1 MPRFSLRTLMIGA
14 ILLPVSVAIAGGDR
28 VQEMASAI
36 GLSTDQTVQ
45 VEDIMEEYRLNQV
58 DNKAAVAKARM
69 ELRNLMDASTVDER
83 AVRKAFDALMVA
95 EREQAE
101 RRLEMGLSLRRVMT
115 YEQWQAAQELRKEH
129 REERREG
136 RPGRGEG
143 PRGEGPR
150 SENYRDY
157 EDGELQ

>member
-1 MPRFSLRTLMIGA
+1 MPRLSLRTLLIGA

-28 VQEMASAI
+28 MREMASTI
-36 GLSTDQTVQ
+36 GLSADQTVQ

-58 DNKAAVAKARM
+58 DNKAAVVKARM
-69 ELRNLMDASTVDER
+69 ELHNLMDASTVDER
-83 AVRKAFDALMVA
+83 AVRKAFDALMAA

-115 YEQWQAAQELRKEH
+115 YEQWQAAQELRKDH
-129 REERREG
+129 RDERREG

-143 PRGEGPR
+143 PREENHREYEEG
-150 SENYRDY
+150 D
-157 EDGELQ
+157 LQ